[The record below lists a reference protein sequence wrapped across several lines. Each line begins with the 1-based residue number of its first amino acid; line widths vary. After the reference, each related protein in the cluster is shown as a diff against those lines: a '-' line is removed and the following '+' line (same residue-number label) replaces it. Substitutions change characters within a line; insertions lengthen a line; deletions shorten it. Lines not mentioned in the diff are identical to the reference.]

1 MGRRF
6 NVVNFK
12 ISYFEAPSRSS
23 FTMGKNSIV
32 VDLDSLTIGHR
43 RLRDG
48 AKWTGVGVGRGEGE
62 TKVGGHL
69 HNDTGDSQSS

>member
-48 AKWTGVGVGRGEGE
+48 AKWTGVGDE